1 MWSRPKRF
9 TALLASLAVT
19 TLGVLWFGGTTPA
32 AAAPDIPGSMPGGWV
47 STQWGPLGPADRDL
61 LIKVR
66 QAGLW
71 EMAAGELAQDRAA
84 SARVKE
90 VGRIIADQH
99 ADLDRQTLQAAARLG
114 VGLPADPNADQKGF
128 LATLGQ
134 LRGDAFDRAYAQL
147 LRDAHGKVFTVI
159 AGVRAGTRN
168 EMMRA
173 FAEVG
178 NGFVMTHMRLLESTT
193 FVNYDALPEAP
204 PPPPGAAAMAAAAQ
218 AAGLPGLPASPAL
231 DPAVLWVVLAV
242 AVIAA
247 LATSVRVFRRR

>member
-1 MWSRPKRF
+1 MMLF
-9 TALLASLAVT
+9 AVL
-19 TLGVLWFGGTTPA
+19 TLGWT
-32 AAAPDIPGSMPGGWV
+32 AAPVTAEPGTARQTNPGSMPGGWV
-47 STQWGPLGPADRDL
+47 NTQWGPLGPADRDL

-71 EMAAGELAQDRAA
+71 EMPAGELAAERAA

-114 VGLPADPNADQKGF
+114 VALPSVPNNDQEDF
-128 LATLGQ
+128 LDQLAQ

-159 AGVRAGTRN
+159 SGVRAGTRN
-168 EMMRA
+168 EMVRSYSETA
-173 FAEVG
+173 NDA
-178 NGFVMTHMRLLESTT
+178 VMTHMRLLESTT

-218 AAGLPGLPASPAL
+218 AAGLPGLPASPGF
-231 DPAVLWVVLAV
+231 DPAVIWVVLAAAVV
-242 AVIAA
+242 AAV
-247 LATSVRVFRRR
+247 ATTTRMLRRR

>member
-1 MWSRPKRF
+1 MRSRRKWS
-9 TALLASLAVT
+9 ALLSVLTLAV
-19 TLGVLWFGGTTPA
+19 LASGVGVARAASA
-32 AAAPDIPGSMPGGWV
+32 AARPAVPGSMPGGWV
-47 STQWGPLGPADRDL
+47 ATQWGPLGPSDRDL

-71 EMAAGELAQDRAA
+71 EMAAGELAQDRAE

-99 ADLDRQTLQAAARLG
+99 ADLDRQTLQTAAKLG
-114 VGLPADPNADQKGF
+114 VALPSTPNDDQDGF
-128 LATLGQ
+128 LDTLRSR
-134 LRGDAFDRAYAQL
+134 RGDAFDRAYAQL
-147 LRDAHGKVFTVI
+147 LRDAHGKVFAVI

-168 EMMRA
+168 EVMRQ

-193 FVNYDALPEAP
+193 YVNYDALPEAP
-204 PPPPGAAAMAAAAQ
+204 PPPPGAAALAAAAQ
-218 AAGLPGLPASPAL
+218 ASGLPGLPANPAF
-231 DPAVLWVVLAV
+231 DPAVIWVVLAV

-247 LATSVRVFRRR
+247 LATAARVYRRR